1 MSMEKRKIQNT
12 FLPRAVMTQ
21 VASSLSNVG
30 IKDVLVYGGILPLQS
45 TNANIVAGHQEEVC
59 TLLAPVY
66 GRYGY

>member
-1 MSMEKRKIQNT
+1 
-12 FLPRAVMTQ
+12 MTQ